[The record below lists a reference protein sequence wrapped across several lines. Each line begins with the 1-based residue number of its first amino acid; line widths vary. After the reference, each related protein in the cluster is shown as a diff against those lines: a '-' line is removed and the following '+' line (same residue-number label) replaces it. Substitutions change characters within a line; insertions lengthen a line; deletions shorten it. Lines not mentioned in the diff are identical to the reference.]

1 MSTRLRL
8 LLIAAVV
15 GVAAGAAMGLYI
27 FALRARVTKE
37 TQLVTALVA
46 KRDIPAGAS
55 AGAVGSQA
63 MSERRQIPFKY
74 LPDGY
79 LASLGPVRGKITNTR
94 IATGEVLTRSRF
106 TDRKTGPAAKLLPK
120 GKLAVGFDI
129 TEASGV
135 SSMPKAGSKVA
146 VFATMNP
153 GPEGKDS
160 TKLVLSNV
168 PVVSVTIPEAKA
180 ASSAK
185 RTIVLA
191 LTPTQAEKGIFAAEN
206 GKLWIGLQPEGR
218 KIDLSDQAITVDSLY
233 GK

>member
-1 MSTRLRL
+1 
-8 LLIAAVV
+8 
-15 GVAAGAAMGLYI
+15 MGLYI

-37 TQLVTALVA
+37 TRLVTALVA

-55 AGAVGSQA
+55 AAAVGSQA
-63 MSERRQIPFKY
+63 MSEQRQVPFKY

-79 LASLGPVRGKITNTR
+79 LASPGPVRGKVTNGPV
-94 IATGEVLTRSRF
+94 AKGEVLARSRF
-106 TDRKTGPAAKLLPK
+106 ASRKTGPAGSLLPK
-120 GKLAVGFDI
+120 GKLAIGFEI
-129 TEASGV
+129 SEASGV
-135 SSMPKAGSKVA
+135 SGMPKAGSKVA

-168 PVVSVTIPEAKA
+168 PVVSVTVPEAKA
-180 ASSAK
+180 ASSTK

-206 GKLWIGLQPEGR
+206 GTLWIGLQPEGR
-218 KIDLSDQAITVDSLY
+218 GFTLTDKAITVDSLY

>member
-1 MSTRLRL
+1 
-8 LLIAAVV
+8 
-15 GVAAGAAMGLYI
+15 MGLYV

-55 AGAVGSQA
+55 AGAVGSQE
-63 MSERRQIPFKY
+63 MTEKREIPFKY
-74 LPDGY
+74 LPRGY
-79 LASLGPVRGKITNTR
+79 VSSVGPVRGKVTNGPVAR
-94 IATGEVLTRSRF
+94 GEVLARSRF
-106 TDRKTGPAAKLLPK
+106 AGRKTGPAGSLLPR
-120 GKLAVGFDI
+120 GKLAVGFEVS
-129 TEASGV
+129 EASGV
-135 SSMPKAGSKVA
+135 SGMPKAGSRVS

-153 GPEGKDS
+153 GPEGKDA

-168 PVVSVTIPEAKA
+168 PVVNVTAPQAKA

-206 GKLWIGLQPEGR
+206 GTLWIGLQPDGPGFTPTD
-218 KIDLSDQAITVDSLY
+218 KPVTVDNLY